1 MSRPQS
7 RFWTLVRIALGVFLV
22 WMLWRTG
29 LVAPER
35 VLAAF
40 SHHLGWVALALLSHA
55 VVFAILGLRW
65 SLIAR
70 TAGFPVSFSLGGKLA
85 FVSHFFSTVLP
96 GNGAGD
102 LVKAWIAS
110 RQDLTKSAEST
121 RLRNADGSFTE
132 VVGRQSAPVRMSLS
146 QALGTM
152 VPDRLAGMTGLLLA
166 WFLCLSI
173 SLAARPDRLPLLA
186 PFLAAS
192 LIGAAALLG
201 TLFFLPAVSRWLSD
215 WSTRSRFAL
224 LLKPLREGLATL
236 EGCGASRASLAK
248 AVALSLLAQVFFFG
262 AAYACAQALERSI
275 SYLTLGAAMPLVAF
289 SNSIPVSPGG
299 LGVGEGVAA
308 AALRAL
314 GNPVEA
320 GAEVMFLLR
329 LVLWGLAMTGFVFW
343 LSLRGRGQLQE
354 RS

>member
-1 MSRPQS
+1 
-7 RFWTLVRIALGVFLV
+7 VRIALGVFLV

-40 SHHLGWVALALLSHA
+40 VHHPGWIALALFAHA
-55 VVFAILGLRW
+55 LVFVILGVRW
-65 SLIAR
+65 AIVSRA
-70 TAGFPVSFSLGGKLA
+70 AGFPVGMGLGGKLS

-110 RQDLTKSAEST
+110 QQDLSCSAEDT
-121 RLRNADGSFTE
+121 RLRNADGSYTE
-132 VVGRQSAPVRMSLS
+132 VVTRRPTPMRMSLS

-152 VPDRLAGMTGLLLA
+152 VPDRLAGMAGLFSA
-166 WFLCLSI
+166 WFLCQCLC
-173 SLAARPDRLPLLA
+173 LAARPDRLPLLA
-186 PFLAAS
+186 PFLVAS
-192 LIGAAALLG
+192 LAGALAFLG
-201 TLFFLPAVSRWLSD
+201 VLFFLPTVSRWLAERSER
-215 WSTRSRFAL
+215 TRYAAFLR
-224 LLKPLREGLATL
+224 PLREGLATL
-236 EGCGASRASLAK
+236 EGCGASRSSLAK
-248 AVALSLLAQVFFFG
+248 AVVLSLTAQVFFFG
-262 AAYACAQALERSI
+262 AAWACSQALERGV

-314 GNPVEA
+314 GHEPEA

-343 LSLRGRGQLQE
+343 LSLRGRELPQE
-354 RS
+354 KT